1 MNTQKD
7 IWIHSGLRKEFL
19 SFYLDYDEMKK
30 IIKER
35 IIGDKFQSY
44 MLEQVSLIEKDFLM
58 GKIDSDQAK
67 IRLESL

>member
-7 IWIHSGLRKEFL
+7 IWRHSGLRKEFL
-19 SFYLDYDEMKK
+19 SFYPDYDEMKK